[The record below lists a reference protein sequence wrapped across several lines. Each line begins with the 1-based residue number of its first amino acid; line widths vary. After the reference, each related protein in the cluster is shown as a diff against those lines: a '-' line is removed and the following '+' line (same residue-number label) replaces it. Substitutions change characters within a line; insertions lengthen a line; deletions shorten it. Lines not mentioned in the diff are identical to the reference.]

1 MAPRSTALA
10 GAQLAARQLNCES
23 VFRGV
28 LSYGRGRNNAPSAS
42 VAPRG
47 SAQPGC
53 ESDIVD
59 RVVNGPADFVV
70 PVRAITHGRGPRLWG
85 AHGEQPRSAAFAP
98 VAQAPHLEKLFGT

>member
-85 AHGEQPRSAAFAP
+85 AHGEQPGTLGLAANTSRG
-98 VAQAPHLEKLFGT
+98 H